1 MQVAQTRL
9 ALVIVLSVVLGCDRD
24 NFTSQRDRAENS
36 ALAGAAQ
43 EDKKMATQE
52 LGMPQGKRV
61 GPPDV
66 PPVTI
71 GGVRYEAIHWGR
83 ERGLEQNGGYIAAID
98 TKSGKE
104 LWILKIY
111 QIDYIPKLETD
122 VQDIFIDSMKAGA
135 NGQSLEIVDEKG
147 RRYTVNLK
155 TKKVSSQ

>member
-1 MQVAQTRL
+1 MT
-9 ALVIVLSVVLGCDRD
+9 
-24 NFTSQRDRAENS
+24 
-36 ALAGAAQ
+36 
-43 EDKKMATQE
+43 TQG

-66 PPVTI
+66 KPITI

-98 TKSGKE
+98 AKSGKE

-122 VQDIFIDSMKAGA
+122 VQDVFIESMKAGA

-155 TKKVSSQ
+155 SKKVSSR

>member
-1 MQVAQTRL
+1 MRFGRAWSASFL
-9 ALVIVLSVVLGCDRD
+9 LLSLLLGCDRD
-24 NFTSQRDRAENS
+24 HTAPQGGDAKNS
-36 ALAGAAQ
+36 APAGAAQ
-43 EDKKMATQE
+43 EDTKMTTQG

-66 PPVTI
+66 KPVTI

-98 TKSGKE
+98 AKSGKE

-122 VQDIFIDSMKAGA
+122 VQDLFIESMKAGA

-155 TKKVSSQ
+155 NKKVSSR

>member
-1 MQVAQTRL
+1 MQLARKRLGLCLLVAL
-9 ALVIVLSVVLGCDRD
+9 LLGCDRD
-24 NFTSQRDRAENS
+24 NFTSQDVGAKNS

-43 EDKKMATQE
+43 EDKKMTTQG

-66 PPVTI
+66 KPVTI

-83 ERGLEQNGGYIAAID
+83 ERGLKQNGGYIAAID
-98 TKSGKE
+98 AASGKE

-122 VQDIFIDSMKAGA
+122 VQDIFIESMKAGA
-135 NGQSLEIVDEKG
+135 SGQSLEIVDEKG
-147 RRYTVNLK
+147 RGYTVNLK
-155 TKKVSSQ
+155 NKKVSSR